1 MLALDVSWSEMYYH
15 WAYLSG
21 YMQFGP
27 KFLRW
32 IGQFT
37 GFKDNFYVFVIEGD
51 VTLSRLCAH

>member
-1 MLALDVSWSEMYYH
+1 MSAGQKYITAGHIWVGM
-15 WAYLSG
+15 

-27 KFLRW
+27 KFLLW

-37 GFKDNFYVFVIEGD
+37 GFKDNFYVFIIEGD